1 MNVEAWESP
10 KVGCEPGPGAT
21 RRQEGKG
28 ALGSEREGQGGYQK
42 SLAASGSCT
51 ASSES
56 HPAPLRRGTWC
67 APRIPLKRCSSE

>member
-42 SLAASGSCT
+42 SLAASGSCRMH
-51 ASSES
+51 S
-56 HPAPLRRGTWC
+56 
-67 APRIPLKRCSSE
+67 